1 MIWKCSVKTPLHGDV
16 AEAVKAPLLVV
27 ALQTRGMVTV
37 VTVCLNNGLLGV
49 N

>member
-1 MIWKCSVKTPLHGDV
+1 MKTPLHGDV